1 MKKCIK
7 VIILLLFFLI
17 LLNTKSIASTK
28 LDGIENFPENYKPY
42 LYELKNKHPN
52 WQFTALY
59 TDLDWNTCIY
69 QEYRNDKNLVPI
81 GYSDSWKCLDNGIYN
96 VEIDKGWV
104 NSSWQAIEY
113 TMDPRNFLNSTRIFQ
128 FEKLTYDPNINN
140 LDGIEKILYGTE
152 FYNRI
157 VTYLDSNGAEIVT
170 NKKYSELILDA
181 AIYSGVSPY
190 HLASRI
196 KQEVGPFLSHSSIS
210 GKVSGF
216 EGLYNFYNIG
226 ATSSTEPLG
235 AIKNGLQYAKNG
247 KGSLTVQELQNQLI
261 PWDTK
266 ERAIK
271 GGAVFIGKSYIL
283 AGQNTI
289 YLQKFNVYDNSAN
302 SLFWHQYMTNC
313 LAPFSESKSMY
324 TAYQNSG
331 LLDGSIGFLI
341 PIFNNMPEY
350 PADSPNIVSSDY
362 IDDNTVVFADVTGN
376 LNVRSGPSTTS
387 EIITTV
393 NRQRNFIRIKKGIQS
408 GERWDK
414 VVLDNGIVG
423 YVFQSYLKEV
433 PKENDAES
441 GTGEETGENNK
452 ESENGE
458 NPIDNTGSEG
468 NNIPGNNV
476 ETGNGEEQGQNN
488 MPENN
493 DNSGEITEP
502 GENNIQGNNGES
514 GSGNEQGQNELTGNE
529 EENEVP
535 GENNEVPGENN
546 KEEDGEQPVMQDIN
560 QYNIKFPEYW
570 RISENTISNIDLAH
584 IKVSE
589 ILELIDTNLKLEI
602 RNKNNQILEND
613 KSIGTGSKL
622 IVKDENG
629 NVIIQY
635 IFIIYGDLNGDGQ
648 INSLDVL
655 ILQKHILEIKEL
667 KNEFLKAANISK
679 NGQLPSA
686 LDVLKI
692 QKHILEIKL
701 IDQ

>member
-7 VIILLLFFLI
+7 IIILLLFFIII
-17 LLNTKSIASTK
+17 LDTKSIASTK

-81 GYSDSWKCLDNGIYN
+81 SYSDSWKCLDNGIYN

-104 NSSWQAIEY
+104 NSSKQAVEY

-128 FEKLTYDPNINN
+128 FEKLTYDPNVNN

-157 VTYLDSNGAEIVT
+157 VTYVDSNGREINT

-196 KQEVGPFLSHSSIS
+196 KQEVGPFLSHNSIS

-226 ATSSTEPLG
+226 ATSSVEPLG

-247 KGSLTVQELQNQLI
+247 KGSLTVQEMQNQLI

-289 YLQKFNVYDNSAN
+289 YLQKFNVYDNSSN

-313 LAPFSESKSMY
+313 LAPYSESKSMY

-341 PIFNNMPEY
+341 PIFNNMPVY
-350 PADSPNIVSSDY
+350 PTESPNISKSDY
-362 IDDNTVVFADVTGN
+362 IDDNTSVFADVTGN
-376 LNVRSGPSTTS
+376 LNVRTGPSTTS

-393 NRQRNFIRIKKGIQS
+393 NRQRKLTRVKKGIQS

-433 PKENDAES
+433 PE
-441 GTGEETGENNK
+441 ENN
-452 ESENGE
+452 
-458 NPIDNTGSEG
+458 ITG
-468 NNIPGNNV
+468 NNE
-476 ETGNGEEQGQNN
+476 ETGNGENPGQNEL
-488 MPENN
+488 PGNN
-493 DNSGEITEP
+493 DNQEANEEP
-502 GENNIQGNNGES
+502 GENNIAGNNGET
-514 GSGNEQGQNELTGNE
+514 GNGDNQGQNQIT
-529 EENEVP
+529 ENI
-535 GENNEVPGENN
+535 
-546 KEEDGEQPVMQDIN
+546 K
-560 QYNIKFPEYW
+560 YNINFPDYW
-570 RISENTISNIDLAH
+570 RISENEISNLDITHL
-584 IKVSE
+584 KVSE
-589 ILELIDTNLKLEI
+589 ILEIIVTDLKIEI
-602 RNKNNQILEND
+602 RNKNNKILEND
-613 KSIGTGSKL
+613 ESIGTGSKL
-622 IVKDENG
+622 IIKDEND
-629 NVIIQY
+629 NIILQY

-667 KNEFLKAANISK
+667 KNVFLKAANISK
-679 NGQLPSA
+679 NGQLPTA

-692 QKHILEIKL
+692 QKHILEIKF
-701 IDQ
+701 IEQ